1 MKSSQSRLLVGLL
14 LVASGALFL
23 LQNLNIVRLPDLGE
37 LFLAAVFGLGGLAF
51 LAIYITNRAHWWAL
65 IPASALAGI
74 GGILFLEWLSPA
86 LEAAIGGPLF
96 LGAMAMGFL
105 LIYVTERQH
114 WWALMPG
121 GIMLTLAVVAGVDSL
136 FGGHV
141 GGIFFFLGLA
151 ATFGLVSIVPTEHG
165 RQRWAL
171 IPAGVSLVLAL
182 ITAASLLTF
191 VDYIWPLALILL
203 GVYLLLRPRR
213 ASLAAASPDKE
224 ALK

>member
-23 LQNLNIVRLPDLGE
+23 LQNLNIIRLPDLGE
-37 LFLAAVFGLGGLAF
+37 LFLAAFFGLGALAF
-51 LAIYITNRAHWWAL
+51 LAVYITNRAHWWAL
-65 IPASALAGI
+65 IPGSALAGI
-74 GGILFLEWLSPA
+74 AGILFLEWLSPA

-96 LGAMAMGFL
+96 LGAMAVGFL
-105 LIYVTERQH
+105 LIYLTERQQ
-114 WWALMPG
+114 WWTLMPG

-136 FGGHV
+136 FGGNV
-141 GGIFFFLGLA
+141 GGVLFFVGLA

-182 ITAASLLTF
+182 ITAASMLTF

-203 GVYLLLRPRR
+203 GAYLLFRPRR